1 MVHVMRVAVD
11 CRFAGTQTGLG
22 RYARE
27 LVSALLR
34 RKDGILYILLV
45 RSSDEPWIAELP
57 QPVETISVPAP
68 HYSLREQWEI
78 PRAVQSAN
86 ADLFFA
92 LHFNVPFFCP
102 VPFVVTIHDLILHR
116 YPNQASLAKQIAY
129 RLLMARA
136 IRRARRI
143 ISVSAFTRSE
153 LKHFYGKRIAA
164 KTTTVHEGVS
174 PLFSRSSEDEIA
186 DVRRKYDLHSPFFL
200 YVGNAKQHKNVQML
214 IDAFEEV
221 RNQKAEVRRELVL
234 VTGGRERELL
244 RLADDV
250 RVIEKVAD
258 TDLPSLYS
266 AADAFVTASLYEGFG
281 LPVAEAE
288 RCGCPVIAA
297 KRASIPEIASAST
310 ILLEPTVQA
319 FAAAMSRTSFPS
331 PTPAR
336 LLWDDTAAHTA
347 RILLGE

>member
-1 MVHVMRVAVD
+1 MVHVTRIAVD

-22 RYARE
+22 RYSRE

-34 RKDGILYILLV
+34 RKDEILYILLV
-45 RSSDEPWIAELP
+45 HSSDEPWIAELP
-57 QPVETISVPAP
+57 QQVETISVPAP

-78 PRAVQSAN
+78 PRAIRLAQ

-102 VPFVVTIHDLILHR
+102 VPFIVTVHDLILHR
-116 YPNQASLAKQIAY
+116 YPNKASMAKKAAY
-129 RLLMARA
+129 RVLMARA
-136 IRRARRI
+136 VRQARRI

-153 LKHFYGKRIAA
+153 LRHFYGKRMAA
-164 KTTTVHEGVS
+164 KTVVIHEGVS
-174 PLFSRSSEDEIA
+174 PLFTRASDADIA
-186 DVRRKYDLHSPFFL
+186 RTRRTYDLADHFLL

-234 VTGGRERELL
+234 VTGGRERDGV
-244 RLADDV
+244 RLADGV

-258 TDLPSLYS
+258 ADLPSLYS

-297 KRASIPEIASAST
+297 KRGSIPEVASPSAT
-310 ILLEPTVQA
+310 LLEPTAQA
-319 FAAAMSRTSFPS
+319 FAAAMSRTSFLP
-331 PTPAR
+331 PTPTPLLWEDTAADTAR
-336 LLWDDTAAHTA
+336 LL
-347 RILLGE
+347 LGD